1 MVYLRNVTTITLDS
15 AQCNGCARCIDVCA
29 RAVLHMADHR
39 AQIVNRDACIEC
51 GACQRN
57 CASGA
62 ISVQSG
68 VGCAGNQSVPQ
79 GQATAMWLLRLDL
92 LRVKG
97 MKTFA
102 TLGEYRRSDSEQ

>member
-1 MVYLRNVTTITLDS
+1 MRGLPAQLRLWGNL
-15 AQCNGCARCIDVCA
+15 
-29 RAVLHMADHR
+29 
-39 AQIVNRDACIEC
+39 
-51 GACQRN
+51 GAKWRGLRRRHDP
-57 CASGA
+57 S
-62 ISVQSG
+62 
-68 VGCAGNQSVPQ
+68 GNQSVPQ